1 MESQAKT
8 VAKLAFVHV
17 GGLFAATFAII
28 TAIEAMNAF
37 SIWRQA
43 KRDGI

>member
-8 VAKLAFVHV
+8 VAKLAIIHV
-17 GGLFAATFAII
+17 GGLFAATMAII
-28 TAIEAMNAF
+28 TIIETINAI

-43 KRDGI
+43 KRDGL